1 MFFICFCL
9 ICQILLY
16 LFYLFSFSFSIQS
29 PPFKKKSPW
38 KPLITK
44 PSPSIWPCFLWL
56 PHSHPLLSW
65 DHSRSIPAQQVP
77 KKIGDPPVVGP
88 TCRNFSCV
96 SFFGRQLVMKKL
108 DISIAGAT
116 KWAPCKRNFLHFFDS
131 NLWKTM
137 VVFNAFWC
145 QVWEM

>member
-1 MFFICFCL
+1 MFFICFL
-9 ICQILLY
+9 WFVRF
-16 LFYLFSFSFSIQS
+16 FYIFSICS
-29 PPFKKKSPW
+29 TFPFLSNPPFGKKKVHENLSSPSHRH
-38 KPLITK
+38 PSDLVSRGFAIVIHFFHEIIQG
-44 PSPSIWPCFLWL
+44 PSPRSRYQRRSEILPWL
-56 PHSHPLLSW
+56 KN
-65 DHSRSIPAQQVP
+65 A
-77 KKIGDPPVVGP
+77 
-88 TCRNFSCV
+88 RNFSCR
-96 SFFGRQLVMKKL
+96 FFFWGRQLVMKKL